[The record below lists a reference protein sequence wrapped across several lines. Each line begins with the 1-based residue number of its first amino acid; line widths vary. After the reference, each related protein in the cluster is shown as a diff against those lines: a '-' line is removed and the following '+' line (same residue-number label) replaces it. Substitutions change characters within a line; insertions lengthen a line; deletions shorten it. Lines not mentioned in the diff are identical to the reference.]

1 MTTNRLEHIDL
12 ARTMA
17 VVSVIAYHFL
27 RIDEIWGMST
37 FINTYFLSLFFFI
50 SGLLMHPKAE
60 IAWLIK
66 KMKRLLIP
74 LIAFSAVF
82 IPVSAWCNDISLA
95 ETVHSMVWSDSKGGY
110 WFVYTLFAAI
120 TLIWLIHYAYV
131 KWNIPRWVYG
141 LAVLLPWLIACGL
154 SVILPQD
161 ISYLLSIPSFR
172 RYYPFI
178 LMGMICEKDR
188 IQNTLRQTGMYVFV
202 TIGYLLFTILSLWK
216 FQTVVSNI
224 SFGIW
229 FVTNTFGCLFVIEIC
244 RRICA
249 RTHIHTLTKWL
260 SQDSLGIYLGQFI
273 IRCATKKPFMA
284 LPLSPYI
291 TFIPYTLLLLAVSLT
306 ATRLLRRNSITTKIF
321 LGQ

>member
-1 MTTNRLEHIDL
+1 MTANRLEYIDL
-12 ARTMA
+12 ARAVA

-27 RIDEIWGMST
+27 RIDEIWGLST

-60 IAWLIK
+60 IGWLIK
-66 KMKRLLIP
+66 KIKRLLIP
-74 LIAFSAVF
+74 LIAFSALY
-82 IPVSAWCNDISLA
+82 IPVAAWSNDASLA
-95 ETVHSMVWSDSKGGY
+95 ETIHSMAWSDSKGGY

-141 LAVLLPWLIACGL
+141 FALLLPWIIACGL
-154 SVILPQD
+154 SVTLSQD
-161 ISYLLSIPSFR
+161 LSYLLSIPSFR

-178 LMGMICEKDR
+178 LAGMICRQER
-188 IQNTLRQTGMYVFV
+188 IQNTIRQTVSYVFV
-202 TIGYLLFTILSLWK
+202 TIGYLLFTVLSLWK
-216 FQTVVSNI
+216 FQTVDSNL

-229 FVTNTFGCLFVIEIC
+229 FVTNLFGCLFIIESC

-273 IRCATKKPFMA
+273 IRCATRKPFMA

-291 TFIPYTLLLLAVSLT
+291 TFVPYTLLLLAASLT
-306 ATRLLRRNSITTKIF
+306 ATRIIRKNSITTKIF